1 MLFPLFAKYKKIF
14 VKKWVND
21 YISKNSGI
29 PNNILENFLVY
40 FKEQLVQY
48 FDKGIVDYT
57 DAVRFALIFGLG
69 TFVGR
74 EIIDYF
80 RRKKNSN

>member
-40 FKEQLVQY
+40 FKEQRVQY
-48 FDKGIVDYT
+48 FDKGILELNDVS
-57 DAVRFALIFGLG
+57 IK
-69 TFVGR
+69 
-74 EIIDYF
+74 F
-80 RRKKNSN
+80 RTNNSLENFNRILKKIKEVI

>member
-1 MLFPLFAKYKKIF
+1 MGNKVLVFLAKAVGTVVLFFIF
-14 VKKWVND
+14 D
-21 YISKNSGI
+21 
-29 PNNILENFLVY
+29 LV
-40 FKEQLVQY
+40 FQY

-74 EIIDYF
+74 EIINYF

>member
-48 FDKGIVDYT
+48 FDKGILELNDVSIKFRT
-57 DAVRFALIFGLG
+57 NNSLENFN
-69 TFVGR
+69 
-74 EIIDYF
+74 IIL
-80 RRKKNSN
+80 KKIKEVI

>member
-1 MLFPLFAKYKKIF
+1 MGNKVLIFLAKAVGTVVLFFIF
-14 VKKWVND
+14 D
-21 YISKNSGI
+21 
-29 PNNILENFLVY
+29 LV
-40 FKEQLVQY
+40 FQY
-48 FDKGIVDYT
+48 FDKGIVDYI

-74 EIIDYF
+74 EIINYF